1 MAQGAC
7 KVEQAKKEKR
17 RKTVMDIRF
26 AMNKAGAKRQQL
38 MEYAAR
44 LTGIGDDFW
53 EEHILNGVHTLQYP
67 FKRC

>member
-1 MAQGAC
+1 
-7 KVEQAKKEKR
+7 
-17 RKTVMDIRF
+17 MDIRF

-53 EEHILNGVHTLQYP
+53 EEHILNGGHTLQYP